1 MRIMFRGMLL
11 AATAAISA
19 PLLAQQPGASAAATV
34 PPPLVD
40 HHQHFLSPEGAA
52 MLNAVEPPAN
62 PVPTDITAL
71 LSARAEAW
79 DNAERLARL
88 YTENAVAGDT
98 FESAFHAGRADVAA
112 FQSTLFAGPF
122 RLTPTGF
129 LQSGDVAHVQGYYSR
144 GEGMEQRNF
153 GRFLI
158 ELARRGG
165 RWLIARE
172 SGVFPGPAVDAPIT
186 AAGLIEQLDEA
197 GIRRAVILSIA
208 YWFDAPDRPDTPE
221 NYAIVRAQNDWTAAQ
236 AAEFPDRLIAFCSF
250 NPTRDHAVAEIERCA
265 AHGGFRGVKLHM
277 ANSNVELL
285 NPEHQRRLRAVFEA
299 ANRARQPI
307 VIHTR
312 DEGEYGRAD
321 VEAFLAHV
329 LPGAPDIV
337 VQIAHLWGGA
347 GYSEDALA
355 AFADAVGAG
364 GAATRNLYF
373 DVTDIALAARDE
385 QTRAAIVGH
394 MRRIGM
400 DRIFYGSDAAIEGH
414 PAAAGSWTA
423 FRDGLPLTQE
433 EYRTIATNVAPY
445 LRD

>member
-1 MRIMFRGMLL
+1 MRTMFRGMLL

-19 PLLAQQPGASAAATV
+19 PLLAQQPDASAATV
-34 PPPLVD
+34 QPPLVD
-40 HHQHFLSPEGAA
+40 HHQHLLSPEGAA
-52 MLNAVEPPAN
+52 MLNAVEPPVNPIPAN
-62 PVPTDITAL
+62 IIAL
-71 LSARAEAW
+71 LAARAEAW
-79 DNAERLARL
+79 DNAERLAGL
-88 YTENAVAGDT
+88 YTEDAVAGDT
-98 FESAFHAGRADVAA
+98 FESRFHAGRADVAV
-112 FQSTLFAGPF
+112 FQSTLFAGSF
-122 RLTPTGF
+122 RLAPTGF
-129 LQSGDVAHVQGYYSR
+129 LQAGDAAHVQGYYSR

-158 ELARRGG
+158 ELARRDG

-186 AAGLIEQLDEA
+186 AAGLIEQLNEA
-197 GIRRAVILSIA
+197 GIRRAVVLSIA
-208 YWFDAPDRPDTPE
+208 YWFDAPDQPDTPE

-236 AAEFPDRLIAFCSF
+236 AAEFPDRLVAFCSF
-250 NPTRDHAVAEIERCA
+250 NPNRDHAVAELERCA

-285 NPEHQRRLRAVFEA
+285 DSEHRRRLRAVFEA
-299 ANRARQPI
+299 ANRARLPI

-347 GYSEDALA
+347 AYSEDALA
-355 AFADAVGAG
+355 AFADAVGSG
-364 GAATRNLYF
+364 GAAVRDLYF
-373 DVTDIALAARDE
+373 DVTDIALATRDE
-385 QTRAAIVGH
+385 QARAAVVER

-414 PAAAGSWTA
+414 PDAAGSWAA
-423 FRDGLPLTQE
+423 FRDGLPLTPE
-433 EYRTIATNVAPY
+433 EYRKIASNIAPY